1 MSVYLLWFVSSVVC
15 GAAGRY
21 VFARKGWNPYYGFA
35 LGFAL
40 NVIGLV
46 LWSMWKKGKR
56 S

>member
-1 MSVYLLWFVSSVVC
+1 MSVYLLWVVSSMAC
-15 GAAGRY
+15 GAVGAY
-21 VFARKGWNPYYGFA
+21 VFARQGWNRYWGFA

-46 LWSMWKKGKR
+46 LWSMWKKGSK